1 MSRLKRYLLANQVR
15 MRIFNQM
22 FVYVIHLIHSFL
34 NLMPPF
40 IRNFG
45 FKITLGSCGKNVF
58 FDYNIYI
65 KYPWLVRIG
74 NNVAIN
80 RGAQFFPAYHSN
92 HCIILGDDVYLAPN
106 VCFYASGHDINRLSQ
121 LVGGDIVIGNHVWI
135 GANVI
140 VLPSVSVGE
149 NCVIGAGSVVAT
161 SIPPNSVAAG
171 NPARIIKT
179 KEVSAG
185 FC

>member
-1 MSRLKRYLLANQVR
+1 LTGEKSDVTVK
-15 MRIFNQM
+15 
-22 FVYVIHLIHSFL
+22 
-34 NLMPPF
+34 
-40 IRNFG
+40 
-45 FKITLGSCGKNVF
+45 
-58 FDYNIYI
+58 
-65 KYPWLVRIG
+65 
-74 NNVAIN
+74 NVAIN